1 MSASTARDHPS
12 SPEIPRRIGIQFVM
26 GAFRPSKERGAPV
39 GLAYG
44 VSRLRP
50 RGAPSRSAEISREI
64 SRDLGVNDCEAAV
77 LTLSLERLGRLLE
90 FRHESRAA
98 APERTPRHHKAAAA
112 TAPPPDHKLP

>member
-1 MSASTARDHPS
+1 
-12 SPEIPRRIGIQFVM
+12 M

-90 FRHESRAA
+90 FRHESRSAA
-98 APERTPRHHKAAAA
+98 APERAPRHHPLHKAAAA
-112 TAPPPDHKLP
+112 TAPPPDHRLP